1 MTQQALAVRDGMPPG
16 LLDCEARDL
25 ARLLGGPTL
34 LHLPGR
40 APEPLFVSVLLHGNE
55 TTGFDAIRA
64 VLRRY
69 GSRPLPRPL
78 SLFIGNVAAAQEN
91 VRTLSS
97 QTDYNRAW
105 PGTIAPGTAEAGIM
119 AAVVDAMRV
128 RRPFASVDIH
138 NNTGLNPHYACVSG
152 IGRPFLQ
159 LARLFSRVVVWFERP
174 LGVQSTAMSALCP
187 AVTVECGR
195 IGTRDGVAHASE
207 FLEACLHLSHF
218 ADQGVPAR
226 DIELLRTVAIARV
239 PGDVSISFDG
249 SAADVRFRDDIDHL
263 NFGLADAGTFF
274 GTVARLD
281 ARLQVISGDDRPLE
295 GTWFTYEDGD
305 IRLARPAVPAMLTR
319 DVAAVRLDCL
329 CYLMERVVVPDPRT
343 GQTQSRA
350 TRNVS

>member
-1 MTQQALAVRDGMPPG
+1 MAQLVLTIRDGMPPG
-16 LLDCEARDL
+16 LLDCDVRDL

-55 TTGFDAIRA
+55 TTGFEAVRAI
-64 VLRRY
+64 LRRH
-69 GSRPLPRPL
+69 GARPLPRPL
-78 SLFIGNVAAAQEN
+78 SLFIGNVAAAQQD
-91 VRTLSS
+91 VRTLAT

-105 PGTIAPGTAEAGIM
+105 PGTAAPGTVEAGIM
-119 AAVVDAMRV
+119 AAVVEAMRA
-128 RRPFASVDIH
+128 RRPFASIDIH
-138 NNTGLNPHYACVSG
+138 NNTGLNPHYACVSN
-152 IGRPFLQ
+152 IERPFLQ

-195 IGTRDGVAHASE
+195 IGTRDGVAHATE
-207 FLEACLHLSHF
+207 FLDASLHLSHF
-218 ADQGVPAR
+218 ADHDVPAR
-226 DIELLRTVAIARV
+226 DIELLRTIAIVRV

-249 SAADVRFRDDIDHL
+249 SAADLRFRDDIDRL

-274 GTVARLD
+274 GTVARSDAQLD
-281 ARLQVISGDDRPLE
+281 VIPGDERPLD
-295 GTWFTYEDGD
+295 GAWFTYEDGD

-329 CYLMERVVVPDPRT
+329 CYLMERVAVPGARP
-343 GQTQSRA
+343 GQAQSRA
-350 TRNVS
+350 TRKVS